1 MLYFIMMME
10 KGVGTMKIA
19 VDAMGGDH
27 APQAIVE
34 GVALAQQDFP
44 EVEFLLY
51 GKEAEI
57 KKYLINEKNITIIH
71 TDEKINSDDEPVKAI
86 RRKKTAS
93 MVLAAQAVKK
103 RRSGCYIFSREYRCA
118 ASSGFVHRRTYQK
131 YRTPWLDVYFA
142 SSRKRRCRFRYAGP
156 WR

>member
-1 MLYFIMMME
+1 MTE
-10 KGVGTMKIA
+10 KGVETMKIA

-57 KKYLINEKNITIIH
+57 KKYLTMKNITIIH
-71 TDEKINSDDEPVKAI
+71 TDEKSIVMMS
-86 RRKKTAS
+86 
-93 MVLAAQAVKK
+93 Q
-103 RRSGCYIFSREYRCA
+103 
-118 ASSGFVHRRTYQK
+118 
-131 YRTPWLDVYFA
+131 
-142 SSRKRRCRFRYAGP
+142 
-156 WR
+156 

>member
-1 MLYFIMMME
+1 MTE
-10 KGVGTMKIA
+10 KLETMKIA

-57 KKYLINEKNITIIH
+57 KKYLTNEKTSRLSIQT
-71 TDEKINSDDEPVKAI
+71 
-86 RRKKTAS
+86 KKS
-93 MVLAAQAVKK
+93 IVMMSQ
-103 RRSGCYIFSREYRCA
+103 
-118 ASSGFVHRRTYQK
+118 
-131 YRTPWLDVYFA
+131 
-142 SSRKRRCRFRYAGP
+142 
-156 WR
+156 

>member
-1 MLYFIMMME
+1 
-10 KGVGTMKIA
+10 MKIA

-57 KKYLINEKNITIIH
+57 KKYLTNEKKQF
-71 TDEKINSDDEPVKAI
+71 DEKRLHQWSLLHK
-86 RRKKTAS
+86 
-93 MVLAAQAVKK
+93 Q
-103 RRSGCYIFSREYRCA
+103 
-118 ASSGFVHRRTYQK
+118 
-131 YRTPWLDVYFA
+131 
-142 SSRKRRCRFRYAGP
+142 
-156 WR
+156 

>member
-1 MLYFIMMME
+1 
-10 KGVGTMKIA
+10 MKIA

-57 KKYLINEKNITIIH
+57 KKYLTNEKH
-71 TDEKINSDDEPVKAI
+71 HDYPYRRKINSDDEPVKQFDEKDCINGPCCTSSENGEADAVFSAGI
-86 RRKKTAS
+86 
-93 MVLAAQAVKK
+93 QA
-103 RRSGCYIFSREYRCA
+103 
-118 ASSGFVHRRTYQK
+118 
-131 YRTPWLDVYFA
+131 
-142 SSRKRRCRFRYAGP
+142 RY
-156 WR
+156 

>member
-57 KKYLINEKNITIIH
+57 KKYLINEKTSRLSIQT
-71 TDEKINSDDEPVKAI
+71 
-86 RRKKTAS
+86 KKS
-93 MVLAAQAVKK
+93 IVMMSQ
-103 RRSGCYIFSREYRCA
+103 
-118 ASSGFVHRRTYQK
+118 
-131 YRTPWLDVYFA
+131 
-142 SSRKRRCRFRYAGP
+142 
-156 WR
+156 